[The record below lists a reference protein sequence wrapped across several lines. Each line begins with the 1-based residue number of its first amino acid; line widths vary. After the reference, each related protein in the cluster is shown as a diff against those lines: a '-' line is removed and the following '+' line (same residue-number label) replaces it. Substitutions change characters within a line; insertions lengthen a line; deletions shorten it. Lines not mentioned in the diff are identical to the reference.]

1 MYLTLVTSLT
11 FPENT
16 CLQED
21 PTGTDLPHILHH
33 PTQLW
38 SLDGYNTYLLL
49 RVWRAPMGHC
59 PARHE
64 VFGVWSEVP
73 WKVSGPP
80 ECRLFAEW
88 VLRWTNR
95 CAELVSSYLFS
106 ALANS
111 QQIVSSHTKLYTL
124 PINHLTDFVDPG
136 SVRFLRISTWSLT
149 ALDPSRKL
157 QSDFQSVFLL
167 SSHNSPTW
175 SVGTCKVMFLTQRWC
190 IPEVTAAGILFQ
202 ACLTSAF
209 YKQAPC
215 SSAAPVQTLK
225 LGGHVSESQ
234 RQI

>member
-21 PTGTDLPHILHH
+21 ATGTDLPHVLHH

-38 SLDGYNTYLLL
+38 GLDGYNTHLLL

-73 WKVSGPP
+73 RKVSGPP

-88 VLRWTNR
+88 VLRWRSR
-95 CAELVSSYLFS
+95 CVELVSFCVFS

-111 QQIVSSHTKLYTL
+111 QQILSRHMKLYTL
-124 PINHLTDFVDPG
+124 PINYLTDFVDPG
-136 SVRFLRISTWSLT
+136 SVRFLRITTWSSM
-149 ALDPSRKL
+149 ALGPSRNF

-167 SSHNSPTW
+167 LSHNSPTW
-175 SVGTCKVMFLTQRWC
+175 SVGTCKVMFLKQGWC
-190 IPEVTAAGILFQ
+190 IPEVTATGILSQ
-202 ACLTSAF
+202 ACLTSALC
-209 YKQAPC
+209 KQAPC
-215 SSAAPVQTLK
+215 SSAAPVQTLQ
-225 LGGHVSESQ
+225 LGGHVSECQ

>member
-1 MYLTLVTSLT
+1 MV
-11 FPENT
+11 PH
-16 CLQED
+16 LQSCI
-21 PTGTDLPHILHH
+21 PH

-38 SLDGYNTYLLL
+38 GLDGYNTHLLL

-73 WKVSGPP
+73 RKVSGPP

-88 VLRWTNR
+88 VLRWRSR
-95 CAELVSSYLFS
+95 CVELVSFCVFS

-111 QQIVSSHTKLYTL
+111 QQILSRHTKLYTL
-124 PINHLTDFVDPG
+124 PINYLTDFVDPG
-136 SVRFLRISTWSLT
+136 SVRFLRITTWSSM
-149 ALDPSRKL
+149 ALGRSRNF

-167 SSHNSPTW
+167 LSHNSPTW
-175 SVGTCKVMFLTQRWC
+175 SVGTCKVMFLKQGWC
-190 IPEVTAAGILFQ
+190 IPEVTATGILSQ

-209 YKQAPC
+209 CKQAPC
-215 SSAAPVQTLK
+215 SSAAPVQTLQ
-225 LGGHVSESQ
+225 LGGHVSECQ